1 MIGTASRSVFIR
13 VLGLGRA
20 RSRIFG
26 SVGRRVLLTL
36 GGLAMSVAACRGQ
49 AVYDF
54 GNPTAEEQLYLELI
68 NRARAN
74 PAAEG
79 ARLAAI
85 TDPDVL
91 NAYAQ
96 FGVSLA
102 LMQSEFNALPAV
114 PPLAPNASLTT
125 SARGHSAWMLANAMQ
140 SHDETNPANTPWTR
154 MTAAG
159 YTYSTAGENV
169 YAYAKSVGFGHAGF
183 EVDWGPGGTGGMQS
197 GRGHRMSIHSANFRE
212 IGVGVALG
220 TNGAIGPQ
228 LVTQDLGAR
237 SPSPIFATGVA
248 YYDLNGNN
256 FYDIGEGIAGLTVTV
271 SGASYSC
278 VTAAGGG
285 WSIGGRNRVQLGG

>member
-159 YTYSTAGENV
+159 
-169 YAYAKSVGFGHAGF
+169 
-183 EVDWGPGGTGGMQS
+183 
-197 GRGHRMSIHSANFRE
+197 
-212 IGVGVALG
+212 
-220 TNGAIGPQ
+220 
-228 LVTQDLGAR
+228 
-237 SPSPIFATGVA
+237 
-248 YYDLNGNN
+248 
-256 FYDIGEGIAGLTVTV
+256 
-271 SGASYSC
+271 
-278 VTAAGGG
+278 
-285 WSIGGRNRVQLGG
+285 